1 MPITIEFRGNLS
13 DIFFGHPVVWR
24 IAVQQHVV
32 TIPVLAPLLAV
43 PGQYQRKWIKFGE
56 RRGLELF
63 NESDSLFAYEALKTE
78 DVYGA
83 DSVGHK

>member
-1 MPITIEFRGNLS
+1 MDKI
-13 DIFFGHPVVWR
+13 WR
-24 IAVQQHVV
+24 
-32 TIPVLAPLLAV
+32 
-43 PGQYQRKWIKFGE
+43 E